1 MHRGTWWV
9 FFLISKSSRRSPPRK
24 RLRAAPHMAPEDM
37 STNYCECF
45 YVESAS
51 TGRFRRCFEASEGD
65 TRTRGWRL
73 PIRQNSTAIGDASE
87 KVLNAQVIRIAFI
100 GFLCLQGI
108 ISGLSV
114 SALYEAF
121 ASDSP
126 REFVAQYLAARS
138 DEIRRYFFI
147 GITFCVTGSLC
158 MLEQDD
164 VSQVL
169 ILIKGRSTPKSNS
182 SIWYFVLSYYVALIM
197 TLLCSHVDVRMSNI
211 SAQINLEGI
220 HISDE
225 KLLSILH
232 QWRVFTVTRSIL
244 CFVGWMIYGYRFVIM
259 RTRTS

>member
-1 MHRGTWWV
+1 
-9 FFLISKSSRRSPPRK
+9 
-24 RLRAAPHMAPEDM
+24 MAPEEM
-37 STNYCECF
+37 STNHSECF

-51 TGRFRRCFEASEGD
+51 TGQFRRLFEANDGD

-73 PIRQNSTAIGDASE
+73 PVRQNSTAIGDASK

-114 SALYEAF
+114 SSLFEAF
-121 ASDSP
+121 ALDSP
-126 REFVAQYLAARS
+126 REFVAQHLAARAN
-138 DEIRRYFFI
+138 EIRRYFFI

-158 MLEQDD
+158 MLEEDD
-164 VSQVL
+164 VSQV
-169 ILIKGRSTPKSNS
+169 IFMIKGRSTTKSNL
-182 SIWYFVLSYYVALIM
+182 SIWYFILSYFIALIM

-211 SAQINLEGI
+211 SAHNNLDGN

-232 QWRVFTVTRSIL
+232 QWRGFTATRSIV

-259 RTRTS
+259 RARTS

>member
-1 MHRGTWWV
+1 
-9 FFLISKSSRRSPPRK
+9 
-24 RLRAAPHMAPEDM
+24 MAPEEM
-37 STNYCECF
+37 STNHSECF
-45 YVESAS
+45 YVESAC
-51 TGRFRRCFEASEGD
+51 TGRFRRFFEANDGD

-73 PIRQNSTAIGDASE
+73 SVRQNSAIGDASE

-114 SALYEAF
+114 SSLFEAF
-121 ASDSP
+121 ALDSP
-126 REFVAQYLAARS
+126 REFVAQHLAARAN
-138 DEIRRYFFI
+138 EIRRYFFI

-158 MLEQDD
+158 MLEEDD

-169 ILIKGRSTPKSNS
+169 IMIKGRITTKSNS
-182 SIWYFVLSYYVALIM
+182 SIWYFILSYFIALIM

-211 SAQINLEGI
+211 SAHTNLDGN

-225 KLLSILH
+225 KLLSILY
-232 QWRVFTVTRSIL
+232 QWRGFTATRSIS

-259 RTRTS
+259 RARTS